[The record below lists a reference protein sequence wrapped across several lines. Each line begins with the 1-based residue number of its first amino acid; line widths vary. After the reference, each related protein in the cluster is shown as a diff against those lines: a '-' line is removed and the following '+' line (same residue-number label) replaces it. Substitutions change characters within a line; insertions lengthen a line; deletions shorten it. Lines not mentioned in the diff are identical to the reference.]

1 MDCPDHL
8 GQPIGKFSLMRPT
21 ALATGLAG
29 IAVVGILLAMGASSL
44 EKNPAS
50 GSGGIFADLATRE
63 KTTATATAPVVA
75 DATETTATVAT
86 DAKTVT
92 PDSNKPQTTP
102 PAPPPIP
109 QAAAPVI
116 DPANPPPAQPPGDTK
131 PANTKTIELKSV
143 DLGRITAENAGVLVI
158 GDKKL
163 QLAGVVPTDP
173 NQICTGPNGKEWP
186 CGTIART
193 ALRAFLRSRA
203 ITCDLPSAEWQGTV
217 TATCR
222 FVKTDLSDWLARNG
236 WAQAVVGSSLVAA
249 GDEARKNNR
258 GIYGDDPRKD
268 RASTLAPP
276 PVQEDPLNPI

>member
-1 MDCPDHL
+1 
-8 GQPIGKFSLMRPT
+8 MRPT

-50 GSGGIFADLATRE
+50 GSDGIFAELAT
-63 KTTATATAPVVA
+63 KKKTAPTAATPIIA
-75 DATETTATVAT
+75 DATETTATVPAG
-86 DAKTVT
+86 AKPAA
-92 PDSNKPQTTP
+92 PDGSQPQNAPAASP
-102 PAPPPIP
+102 PAP
-109 QAAAPVI
+109 QTAAPTTDHAV
-116 DPANPPPAQPPGDTK
+116 PAPVQPTGDARPAD
-131 PANTKTIELKSV
+131 TKTIELKSV
-143 DLGRITAENAGVLVI
+143 DLGRITAESAGLLVI

-173 NQICTGPNGKEWP
+173 NQTCTGPSGKEWP

-203 ITCDLPSAEWQGTV
+203 ITCDLPSADWQGTV

-236 WAQAVVGSSLVAA
+236 WAQAEVGSSLVAA

-268 RASTLAPP
+268 RSSTLAPP

>member
-1 MDCPDHL
+1 
-8 GQPIGKFSLMRPT
+8 MRPT

-50 GSGGIFADLATRE
+50 GSGGIFADLAT
-63 KTTATATAPVVA
+63 KGKTAPTAPAPIVA
-75 DATETTATVAT
+75 DATETTATLAT
-86 DAKTVT
+86 DAKPVA
-92 PDSNKPQTTP
+92 PDGNQPQNA
-102 PAPPPIP
+102 PAASPSAP
-109 QAAAPVI
+109 QAAAPAI
-116 DPANPPPAQPPGDTK
+116 DPATPAPAQPPGDAK
-131 PANTKTIELKSV
+131 PADTKTIELKSV
-143 DLGRITAENAGVLVI
+143 DLGRITAESAGLLVI

-163 QLAGVVPTDP
+163 KLAGVVPTDP
-173 NQICTGPNGKEWP
+173 NRTCTGPSGKEWP

-203 ITCDLPSAEWQGTV
+203 ITCDLPSADWQGTV

-236 WAQAVVGSSLVAA
+236 WAEAEVGSSLVAA

-268 RASTLAPP
+268 RSSTLAPP
-276 PVQEDPLNPI
+276 PVVEDPLNPI

>member
-1 MDCPDHL
+1 
-8 GQPIGKFSLMRPT
+8 MRPT

-50 GSGGIFADLATRE
+50 SSGGIFADLATKE
-63 KTTATATAPVVA
+63 KASPAAVAPIVA
-75 DATETTATVAT
+75 DATETTATTVA
-86 DAKTVT
+86 
-92 PDSNKPQTTP
+92 KPAAQDTSQSQN
-102 PAPPPIP
+102 APTASPSTP
-109 QAAAPVI
+109 QAAAPAT
-116 DPANPPPAQPPGDTK
+116 DPATPPPSPQPGDAK
-131 PANTKTIELKSV
+131 PADTKTIELKSV
-143 DLGRITAENAGVLVI
+143 DLGRITAESAGLLVI

-173 NQICTGPNGKEWP
+173 NQTCTGPSGKEWP

-193 ALRAFLRSRA
+193 ALRAFLRARA
-203 ITCDLPSAEWQGTV
+203 ITCDLPSADWQGTI

-236 WAQAVVGSSLVAA
+236 WAQAEVGSSLVAA
-249 GDEARKNNR
+249 GDEARKDNR

-268 RASTLAPP
+268 RSSTLAPP

>member
-1 MDCPDHL
+1 
-8 GQPIGKFSLMRPT
+8 MRPT

-29 IAVVGILLAMGASSL
+29 IVVVGALLAMGASSIGR
-44 EKNPAS
+44 NPS
-50 GSGGIFADLATRE
+50 TGSGGIFADRPTRE
-63 KTTATATAPVVA
+63 TKAPAEPASAVGTTLTDVGKPPEQQTGQSSQPP
-75 DATETTATVAT
+75 DA
-86 DAKTVT
+86 
-92 PDSNKPQTTP
+92 TP
-102 PAPPPIP
+102 PAP
-109 QAAAPVI
+109 QASAPATS
-116 DPANPPPAQPPGDTK
+116 PATPPPAQSGEAK
-131 PANTKTIELKSV
+131 PADTKTIPLKSV
-143 DLGRITAENAGVLVI
+143 DLGRITAESAGLLVI

-173 NQICTGPNGKEWP
+173 NKTCTGPSGKEWP

-236 WAQAVVGSSLVAA
+236 WAEPEAGSPLAAA
-249 GDEARKNNR
+249 GDEARKDNR